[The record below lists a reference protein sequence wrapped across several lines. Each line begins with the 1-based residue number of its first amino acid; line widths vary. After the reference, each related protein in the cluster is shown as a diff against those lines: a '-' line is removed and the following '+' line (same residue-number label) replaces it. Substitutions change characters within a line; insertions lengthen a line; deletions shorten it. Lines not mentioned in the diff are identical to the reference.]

1 MSASTTWCEPHASL
15 REAASHSVL
24 RSTKRISMIEAV
36 LFDLDG
42 TLADSAPDL
51 GAALNL
57 LLGEEGHAPLPLAQ
71 TRPHTSNGVRG
82 LLGVGF
88 GINPGDSHYAA
99 LAKRFLDHYENIL
112 CQGTVLFPGIRE
124 LLSALD
130 EHGVRWGI
138 VTNKMQRFTLPL
150 VDSLGLRHRAA
161 CIVSGDSSPR
171 AKPHPEPL
179 WLACNAAQVAPSRS
193 LYVGDDLRDILA
205 GRSAGLGTVA
215 AAYGYLGCDST
226 PDTWQADAIVTQ
238 PEQILDLLTE

>member
-1 MSASTTWCEPHASL
+1 
-15 REAASHSVL
+15 
-24 RSTKRISMIEAV
+24 MIEAV

-57 LLGEEGHAPLPLAQ
+57 LLVEEGRVPLPLARI
-71 TRPHTSNGVRG
+71 RPHTSNGVRG
-82 LLGVGF
+82 LLGAGF
-88 GINPGDSHYAA
+88 GINPGDGSYAA
-99 LAKRFLDHYENIL
+99 LARRFLDHYENIL
-112 CQGTVLFPGIRE
+112 CQGTTLFPGILE
-124 LLSALD
+124 LLAALD
-130 EHGVRWGI
+130 ERGISWGI

-150 VDSLGLRHRAA
+150 VDSLNLRRRAA

-171 AKPHPEPL
+171 SKPHPDPL
-179 WLACNAAQVAPSRS
+179 WLACIAAQVEPSRS

-238 PEQILDLLTE
+238 PEQILDLL